1 MQDAVEQLITSYY
14 TAFNQQD
21 MRGFLDLLNEDI
33 VHDINQGHRE
43 HGKEAFSAF
52 MQRMN
57 QHYKEQII
65 EISITSN
72 KAGNRAAAEFTVV
85 GQYLSTDQGLPVA
98 SGQSYLLPAGAFFEI
113 NKGKIS
119 RVSNYYNLQDW
130 ITQVNQ

>member
-33 VHDINQGHRE
+33 VHDINQVHRE